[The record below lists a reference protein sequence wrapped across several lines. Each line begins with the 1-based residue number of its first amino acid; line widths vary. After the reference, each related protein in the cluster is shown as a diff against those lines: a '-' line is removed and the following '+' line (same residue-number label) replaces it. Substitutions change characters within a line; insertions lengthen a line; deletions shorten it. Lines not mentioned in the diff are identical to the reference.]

1 VAPSTQL
8 WVESIPYATTSE
20 ELRKVFEP
28 YGTSVRLV
36 CVAPSQPRRLRSGR
50 HGDIAAP
57 TAGTIENCQ
66 VLTYKNGGPRGVAIV
81 KFSAQWEAD
90 QAIEALQGS
99 TVGDRAIRV
108 RYDRFPDAPS
118 AAGDSKD
125 AEADSGIPLTVRSV
139 DGTEVSLTV
148 MPISTVGD
156 VLTAVQGVEAL
167 GLPEGCSLRFND
179 TWLDPSVAVSEYG
192 ITANAVLQLAVRE

>member
-1 VAPSTQL
+1 M
-8 WVESIPYATTSE
+8 
-20 ELRKVFEP
+20 
-28 YGTSVRLV
+28 
-36 CVAPSQPRRLRSGR
+36 
-50 HGDIAAP
+50 
-57 TAGTIENCQ
+57 
-66 VLTYKNGGPRGVAIV
+66 LTYKNGGPRGVAIV

-125 AEADSGIPLTVRSV
+125 AEADSGIPLTVCSV